1 MITQQHQVSL
11 ATPSEQR
18 AMGGKQICPRC
29 RQKTFVPFLDENR
42 QIIDASVGRCERV
55 NSCAYLYTP
64 SEYFEDNQAIGIVK
78 PRRSSRPMFQTQPR
92 PTYIDTD
99 IFKRSV
105 KATMSHHNNLVDY
118 LKTVFDV
125 EIVNRMISDYSIGTS
140 RHWQGATV
148 FWQID
153 QFRKVRRG
161 KIMQYN
167 AINGKRVKEPF
178 AHVTSVHKVMN
189 LGDNQP
195 QQCLFGL
202 RLLEQYP
209 DMTVG
214 VVESEKTAIIASGI
228 FGDCIPLACG
238 GCGMLTAAMCEPL
251 RGRDV
256 VLFPD
261 NGKFQEW
268 SEKGKQMRHL
278 FGRLRV
284 ADIMEREAIN
294 PGDDIA
300 DLIVQRYAEWCAAY
314 PGQVVPINLGLTE
327 L

>member
-1 MITQQHQVSL
+1 
-11 ATPSEQR
+11 
-18 AMGGKQICPRC
+18 MGGKQICPGC
-29 RQKTFVPFLDENR
+29 GHKTFVPFLDENR

-55 NSCAYLYTP
+55 NSCTYNYTP
-64 SEYFEDNQAIGIVK
+64 SEYFEDHQAIGIAK
-78 PRRSSRPMFQTQPR
+78 PRRRPSRPMFQATPR
-92 PTYIDTD
+92 PTYIPKD

-105 KATMSHHNNLVDY
+105 TATMSHRNNLVDY

-148 FWQID
+148 FWQVD

-209 DMTVG
+209 GMTVG
-214 VVESEKTAIIASGI
+214 IVESEKTAIILSGVL
-228 FGDCIPLACG
+228 GDCIPLACG

-278 FGRLRV
+278 FRQLFV
-284 ADIMEREAIN
+284 ADIMEREANN
-294 PGDDIA
+294 PGDDIG
-300 DLIVQRYAEWCAAY
+300 DLIVQHYAEWCAAY
-314 PGQVVPINLGLTE
+314 PGQDVPIDLGLIE

>member
-1 MITQQHQVSL
+1 MTQRYQYQL
-11 ATPSEQR
+11 AR
-18 AMGGKQICPRC
+18 RGKWICPECGR
-29 RQKTFVPFLDENR
+29 KTFVCYVDADGHVLDEN
-42 QIIDASVGRCERV
+42 VGKCDRAD
-55 NSCAYLYTP
+55 NCAHHYTP
-64 SEYFEDNQAIGIVK
+64 RQYFEDHQAIGIVK
-78 PRRSSRPMFQTQPR
+78 PRRSSRPIFQAQPR
-92 PTYIDTD
+92 ATYIDTD

-105 KATMSHHNNLVDY
+105 TATMSHRNNLVDY

-148 FWQID
+148 FWQVD

-167 AINGKRVKEPF
+167 AINGKRIKEPF

-195 QQCLFGL
+195 PQCLFGL
-202 RLLEQYP
+202 RLLQAYP
-209 DMTVG
+209 GMTVG
-214 VVESEKTAIIASGI
+214 IVESEKTAIIASGI

-256 VLFPD
+256 ILFPD

-294 PGDDIA
+294 PGDDIG

-314 PGQVVPINLGLTE
+314 PGQDVPIDLGLTE

>member
-1 MITQQHQVSL
+1 M
-11 ATPSEQR
+11 
-18 AMGGKQICPRC
+18 
-29 RQKTFVPFLDENR
+29 
-42 QIIDASVGRCERV
+42 
-55 NSCAYLYTP
+55 
-64 SEYFEDNQAIGIVK
+64 
-78 PRRSSRPMFQTQPR
+78 
-92 PTYIDTD
+92 
-99 IFKRSV
+99 
-105 KATMSHHNNLVDY
+105 
-118 LKTVFDV
+118 
-125 EIVNRMISDYSIGTS
+125 VNRMISDYSIGTS

-148 FWQID
+148 FWQVD

-167 AINGKRVKEPF
+167 PINGKRVKEPF
-178 AHVTSVHKVMN
+178 PHVTSVHKVMD

-214 VVESEKTAIIASGI
+214 IVESEKTAIIASGI

-256 VLFPD
+256 ILFPD

-278 FGRLRV
+278 FRQLFV

-294 PGDDIA
+294 PGDDIG
-300 DLIVQRYAEWCAAY
+300 DLIVQHYGEWCAAY
-314 PGQVVPINLGLTE
+314 PGQDVPIDFGLHE

>member
-1 MITQQHQVSL
+1 MTQQYQYQL
-11 ATPSEQR
+11 AR
-18 AMGGKQICPRC
+18 RGKWICPECGR
-29 RQKTFVPFLDENR
+29 KTFVCYVDADGHVLDE
-42 QIIDASVGRCERV
+42 SVGKCDRADH
-55 NSCAYLYTP
+55 CAHHYTP
-64 SEYFEDNQAIGIVK
+64 RQYFEDHQAIGIAK
-78 PRRSSRPMFQTQPR
+78 PRRRSSRPMFQATPR

-105 KATMSHHNNLVDY
+105 TATMSHRNNLVDY

-148 FWQID
+148 FWQVD

-209 DMTVG
+209 GVTVG
-214 VVESEKTAIIASGI
+214 VVESEKTAIILSGVL
-228 FGDCIPLACG
+228 GDCIPLACG